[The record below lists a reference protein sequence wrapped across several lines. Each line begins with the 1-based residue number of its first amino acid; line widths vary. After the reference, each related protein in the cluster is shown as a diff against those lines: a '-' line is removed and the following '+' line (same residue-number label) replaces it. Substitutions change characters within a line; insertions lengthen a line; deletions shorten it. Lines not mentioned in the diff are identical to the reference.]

1 MLCSN
6 PMDSLQ
12 TQFDQA
18 YLAAQPPEIQA
29 LMSMDASSTDAIST
43 RVTQGASLA
52 AKGFLIDVP
61 IMIYAW
67 DAYLCM
73 TERQDLGMTWVPSAL
88 MPGLGAPNGY
98 TMPGISPQPG
108 QIAYDPA
115 NPPPGAITVS
125 TNPAD
130 YLPFDPP
137 APPPPTPV
145 NTDPVGAQSVGNLY
159 LSTALGNTYPDGA
172 VYTEARGTF
181 LKHVVITPFGRTN
194 YWEKTS

>member
-1 MLCSN
+1 
-6 PMDSLQ
+6 MDSLQ

-29 LMSMDASSTDAIST
+29 LMAMDASSNDAVST
-43 RVTQGASLA
+43 RVTQGAALA

-88 MPGLGAPNGY
+88 MPGLGAANGY
-98 TMPGISPQPG
+98 TMPGIPPQPG

-115 NPPPGAITVS
+115 NPPPGAIKVS
-125 TNPAD
+125 TSPAD
-130 YLPFDPP
+130 YAPFDPP

-145 NTDPVGAQSVGNLY
+145 NSDPVGPQSVGNLY
-159 LSTALGNTYPDGA
+159 LSTPLGNTYPDGA
-172 VYTEARGTF
+172 MYTEARGTF
-181 LKHVVITPFGRTN
+181 LKHVTITPFGRTH
-194 YWEKTS
+194 YWEKVS